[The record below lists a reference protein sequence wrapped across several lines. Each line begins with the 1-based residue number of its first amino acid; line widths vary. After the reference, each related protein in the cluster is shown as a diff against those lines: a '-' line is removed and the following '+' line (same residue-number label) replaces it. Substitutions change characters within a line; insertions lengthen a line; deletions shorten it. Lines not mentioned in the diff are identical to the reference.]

1 MKKFLRGIFKFVI
14 ALLIVA
20 AGIALYAENA
30 DYSFDKE
37 KAAAY
42 VTEHAETKSRT
53 WCAWY
58 VMRALHAGGCPAYLL
73 PAYGYSWLLPRMDFV
88 EVSREN
94 YVPQKGDLIVFPA
107 VGKHIYGHIQM
118 WDGKQWV
125 SDFRQRNMIPAKAYY
140 NTDWKIFRHKGNER

>member
-1 MKKFLRGIFKFVI
+1 MKILKRIAQFIV

-20 AGIALYAENA
+20 AGIMLYAENA
-30 DYSFDKE
+30 NYTFDKD

-42 VTEHAETKSRT
+42 VTKHAETKSRT
-53 WCAWY
+53 WCAWS

-73 PAYGYSWLLPRMDFV
+73 PAYGYEWLLPRMDFV
-88 EVSREN
+88 EVSRTN

-107 VGKHIYGHIQM
+107 IGKHIWGHIQM

-125 SDFRQRNMIPAKAYY
+125 SDFRQMNMIPAKAYY
-140 NTDWKIFRHKGNER
+140 KTKWKIFRHKWR